1 MILCT
6 PVTSDG
12 LAGGS
17 WGRASKVAL
26 ATAADGK
33 ILDWKEFDVGWD
45 ALHDE
50 GTEGSH
56 HSRVARFLIDHNVE
70 VVVAEHM
77 GPGMAQMVGKLK
89 IRTAS
94 GARGDARASILTA
107 LGQLT

>member
-1 MILCT
+1 MILCI

-12 LAGGS
+12 LADGS
-17 WGRASKVAL
+17 WGRARKIAL
-26 ATAADGK
+26 VTASDGK
-33 ILDWKEFDVGWD
+33 ILDWKELDVGWD

-50 GTEGSH
+50 GTAGSH
-56 HSRVARFLIDHNVE
+56 HSRVARFLIDHHVE

-77 GPGMAQMVGKLK
+77 GDDMAQMVGKLK

-107 LGQLT
+107 LEQLR